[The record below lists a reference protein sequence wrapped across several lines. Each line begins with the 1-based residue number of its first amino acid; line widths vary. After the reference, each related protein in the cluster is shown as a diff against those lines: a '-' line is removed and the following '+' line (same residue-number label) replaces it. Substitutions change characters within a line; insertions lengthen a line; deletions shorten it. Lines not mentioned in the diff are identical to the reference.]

1 MIADPYCVLV
11 LLPNDIDEEK
21 LLAYCS
27 ALQAFS
33 KAVKTKTE
41 GWNTIY
47 KGQEKMVVPVEL
59 TVTCTNDW
67 HRKVIEEIVK
77 PHKMP
82 YSSVHLRG
90 FNYVVDLRDSQKEAK
105 IYSERIHKHFSQI
118 LGILIGAE
126 APSLPDIQHIPKVTK
141 PELVCDVLLTP
152 KAELWMRGAD
162 FQVNS
167 KVLCK
172 SCSFENLCAQLNSC
186 KLLIGEVSLETYLAS
201 SFNVPVMELTEE
213 SIGRTYL
220 SKFTSPNYRQYIVAD
235 KEKCSQAF
243 LMRLQTLWES
253 ITTKQQSPF
262 LV

>member
-33 KAVKTKTE
+33 KSVKTKIE

-47 KGQEKMVVPVEL
+47 KGQEKMVVPVHL
-59 TVTCTNDW
+59 TLTCTDEW
-67 HRKVIEEIVK
+67 HRQVITQIVN
-77 PHKMP
+77 PHELR
-82 YSSVHLRG
+82 YSSPTLKG
-90 FNYVVDLRDSQKEAK
+90 FNYVVDLRDSQREAN
-105 IYSERIHKHFSQI
+105 IYAERIHKHFSQI

-126 APSLPDIQHIPKVTK
+126 ASALPDIQHIPKVIK

-213 SIGRTYL
+213 SVGRTYL
-220 SKFTSPNYRQYIVAD
+220 SKFTSPNYRQYIVANE
-235 KEKCSQAF
+235 EKCSRAF

-253 ITTKQQSPF
+253 IMNKQQSPF